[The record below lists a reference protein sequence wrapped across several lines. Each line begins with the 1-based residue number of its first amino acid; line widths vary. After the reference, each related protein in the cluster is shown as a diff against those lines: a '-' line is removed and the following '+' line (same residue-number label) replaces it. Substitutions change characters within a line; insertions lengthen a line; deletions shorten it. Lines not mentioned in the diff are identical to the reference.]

1 MTAIYDQA
9 IDHPSAWK
17 GADLAGKEAVAVD
30 LGPRRIDALRRA
42 LDAVKARG
50 LGVGDFGRQDFDLA
64 LIVDDL
70 ARIRTEVLDGRGLV
84 ILRGFPV
91 DRHDADDMAL
101 MFWGLGCHFGRAV
114 SQSRLG
120 DRLGHVTDVSGKD
133 PRERGYRSRKE
144 LRLHTD
150 ADNIV
155 GLLCLKGARSGGLS
169 RFASALAVHNELH
182 ANARHHLGSLYR
194 GFRYHWRGE
203 QPPGEPPITAYRVPV
218 LSARDGVVSCVY
230 LRDFVEMAADDL
242 GQPLTAA
249 EEAALDAFEDTANR
263 PDMVF
268 ECQLEPG
275 EAALFNNL
283 ALLHARTEFKDFVAP
298 ARNRHLLRLWLK
310 VANGRPLADAVRRY
324 YGADGIV
331 PAANVIDTLYES
343 RPAR

>member
-1 MTAIYDQA
+1 MTAIHDLR
-9 IDHPSAWK
+9 IDHLSAWK
-17 GADLAGKEAVAVD
+17 GADLAGKEAITVD
-30 LGPRRIDALRRA
+30 LGPRQVDALRRA

-50 LGVGDFGRQDFDLA
+50 FGVGDFGREDFDLA
-64 LIVDDL
+64 AIADDL
-70 ARIRTEVLDGRGLV
+70 AQIRREVLDGRGLV

-91 DRHDADDMAL
+91 DDYDADDMAR

-150 ADNIV
+150 ADNMV
-155 GLLCLKGARSGGLS
+155 GLLCLKGAKSGGLS

-182 ANARHHLGSLYR
+182 ATAPHHLGPLYR

-218 LSARDGVVSCVY
+218 LSARRGVVSCVY
-230 LRDFVEMAADDL
+230 LRDFVEMAADEL

-249 EEAALDAFEDTANR
+249 AEAALDAFEDTANR

-268 ECQLEPG
+268 ECRLEPG

-283 ALLHARTEFKDFVAP
+283 ALLHARGEFEDYAAP
-298 ARNRHLLRLWLK
+298 DRKRHLLRLWLK

-331 PAANVIDTLYES
+331 PTANATDTLYETH
-343 RPAR
+343 PAR